1 MATIKNRIGELQNRD
16 EEADKAL
23 SIVLGTFVG
32 YASRYEAVA
41 GRLRV
46 VKEAPL
52 GSTIQGLHLSIA
64 TRIWQDLV
72 DAAKKSGLQRRSA

>member
-1 MATIKNRIGELQNRD
+1 MATIKNRIGELQKRD

-41 GRLRV
+41 GRLKV

-64 TRIWQDLV
+64 ARTWQDLV
-72 DAAKKSGLQRRSA
+72 DAAKKSGL